1 MGYEGGEPQPP
12 LGEDG
17 ERNAQGRPPKLI
29 LPIELCALVHQEFNA
44 ITQSLIG
51 KGRSELQRALLKQSF
66 PDFLVRCLEAN
77 HLVWIAH

>member
-1 MGYEGGEPQPP
+1 VKAANPSL

-17 ERNAQGRPPKLI
+17 ERNAHGRPPKLI
-29 LPIELCALVHQEFNA
+29 LPIELPALVHQEFND

-66 PDFLVRCLEAN
+66 PDFLLRWLS
-77 HLVWIAH
+77 